1 MKKQYCLL
9 LIGAAN
15 WALGCAPAQP
25 EETEVP
31 PLAVRSLSGDEI
43 DATWA
48 SDAFAS
54 PVSLHVWLEAGEIH
68 STIGSKGS
76 PGWTELHFDASNDL
90 ATSYVS
96 PAVYRAADEALSRF
110 SKESWTLSEVQ
121 NLRGEYESI
130 ASHLYPATE
139 SLRDSPVRYALLY
152 HVSILTQAVEKMR
165 GRDAS
170 ACDDHLHDPSVPFHF
185 TEDHGVSLEDDKEI
199 ATSVSAL
206 TTCAL
211 GEGSACGCCGNYSG
225 CCSVSSYLCYLHD
238 QSCESCGWWC
248 GWQCVPGPC

>member
-1 MKKQYCLL
+1 MP
-9 LIGAAN
+9 AR
-15 WALGCAPAQP
+15 LGRCQWISR
-25 EETEVP
+25 ETEYG
-31 PLAVRSLSGDEI
+31 LQI
-43 DATWA
+43 
-48 SDAFAS
+48 F
-54 PVSLHVWLEAGEIH
+54 
-68 STIGSKGS
+68 
-76 PGWTELHFDASNDL
+76 
-90 ATSYVS
+90 
-96 PAVYRAADEALSRF
+96 LSRNNTCCAR
-110 SKESWTLSEVQ
+110 KC
-121 NLRGEYESI
+121 LRYSGWSTSLRQPT
-130 ASHLYPATE
+130 ALPSSAQSRTTDPDLYPATE

-248 GWQCVPGPC
+248 GWQCVPGSC